1 MIDTGG
7 ARVDRPNR
15 TQLHW
20 DMVDLEALLPKD
32 HRARVV
38 WAFVESLDLAP
49 LYAKIKARDEVA
61 GRPAIDPP
69 LLLALWLYATLEG
82 IGSARLLAR
91 LCLSDVAYR
100 WLCGGVSVNYH
111 ALADF
116 RVDHAELLD
125 RWLTDSVAVLA
136 AEGLISLEEIAVDG
150 TKLQAA
156 AGRGSFRQAEG
167 LAGYERAAAARIAR
181 LKAEI
186 DADPG
191 AHEAARRA
199 AVARAERE
207 VAARAAQARTTL
219 ATLEAERQ
227 ERAKTH
233 AKEEADKA
241 DKGGPK
247 ASTTDPEARSMRFAD
262 KSVRPGYNLQLGCVP
277 QADVIVEVMTTDR
290 RNDTGLA
297 VPMVEAIAKRYGAA
311 PARVLVDTKYAT
323 QEDIVALSERPD
335 GAVRVYA
342 PPPAD
347 RETASAE
354 SKRKREWRR
363 RHEPPALQE
372 WRARMAS
379 DDGRATLRRRRHI
392 ETVNGNVKN
401 RGLGRLNVRG
411 LIKAQCCALLHA
423 LAHNLWRGHMLR
435 QLLPKVAVAC
445 A

>member
-1 MIDTGG
+1 
-7 ARVDRPNR
+7 VDRPDR

-38 WAFVESLDLAP
+38 WAFVAGLDVAP
-49 LYAKIKARDEVA
+49 LYAQVKAREEGP

-91 LCLSDVAYR
+91 LCRSDVAYR

-116 RVDHAELLD
+116 RVDHGELLD
-125 RWLTDSVAVLA
+125 RWLTDSVAALA
-136 AEGLISLEEIAVDG
+136 ANGVISLEEIAVDG

-186 DADPG
+186 EADPG
-191 AHEAARRA
+191 AHEVARQA

-207 VAARAAQARTTL
+207 VAERAAKAQ
-219 ATLEAERQ
+219 ATLEKLQAEQQ

-241 DKGGPK
+241 DKGGGPK
-247 ASTTDPEARSMRFAD
+247 ASTTDPEARLMRFAD
-262 KSVRPGYNLQLGCVP
+262 GGVRPGYNLQLGCVP
-277 QADVIVEVMTTDR
+277 GADVIVAVMTTDR

-297 VPMVEAIAKRYGAA
+297 APMVEAIAERYGAA

-323 QEDIVALSERPD
+323 QDDIVALSERPD
-335 GAVRVYA
+335 GAVCVYT

-347 RETASAE
+347 RDTASAE

-363 RHEPPALQE
+363 RHEPPAVQE

-379 DDGRATLRRRRHI
+379 DDGRTAMRRRRHI

-411 LIKAQCCALLHA
+411 LIKAQCLALLHA
-423 LAHNLWRGHMLR
+423 LAHNLWRAHVLR
-435 QLLPKVAVAC
+435 QATA
-445 A
+445 

>member
-1 MIDTGG
+1 MIDSGG
-7 ARVDRPNR
+7 ARVDRPDR

-20 DMVDLEALLPKD
+20 DMVDLEGLLPKD

-38 WAFVESLDLAP
+38 WAFVARLDLTP
-49 LYAKIKARDEVA
+49 LYAKVKARDDNP

-91 LCLSDVAYR
+91 LCRSDVAYR
-100 WLCGGVSVNYH
+100 WLCGGVCVNYH
-111 ALADF
+111 ALADS
-116 RVDHAELLD
+116 RVDHGELLD
-125 RWLTDSVAVLA
+125 RWLTDSVAALA
-136 AEGLISLEEIAVDG
+136 ADGLISLEEVAVDG

-156 AGRGSFRQAEG
+156 AGRGSFRQAAG
-167 LAGYERAAAARIAR
+167 LAGYERAAAVRIAR

-186 DADPG
+186 EADPG
-191 AHEAARRA
+191 AHEAERRA

-207 VAARAAQARTTL
+207 VAERAAKAQ
-219 ATLEAERQ
+219 ATLEKLQAERE

-233 AKEEADKA
+233 AKDEA

-247 ASTTDPEARSMRFAD
+247 VSTTDPEARLMRFAD
-262 KSVRPGYNLQLGCVP
+262 GGVRPGYNLQLGCVP
-277 QADVIVEVMTTDR
+277 GADVIVEVMTTDR

-297 VPMVEAIAKRYGAA
+297 APMVEAIAERYGSA
-311 PARVLVDTKYAT
+311 PERVLVDTKYAT
-323 QEDIVALSERPD
+323 QEDIVALSERPQ

-354 SKRKREWRR
+354 SKRKRDWRR
-363 RHEPPALQE
+363 RQEPPALQE

-392 ETVNGNVKN
+392 ETINGNVKN

-411 LIKAQCCALLHA
+411 LIKAQCLALLHA

-435 QLLPKVAVAC
+435 TAC

>member
-1 MIDTGG
+1 
-7 ARVDRPNR
+7 VDRPDR

-38 WAFVESLDLAP
+38 WAFVAGLDVAP
-49 LYAKIKARDEVA
+49 LYAQVKAREEGP

-91 LCLSDVAYR
+91 LCRSDVAYR

-116 RVDHAELLD
+116 RVDHGELLD
-125 RWLTDSVAVLA
+125 RWLTDSVAALA
-136 AEGLISLEEIAVDG
+136 ANGVISLEEIAVDG

-186 DADPG
+186 EADPG
-191 AHEAARRA
+191 AHEVARQA

-207 VAARAAQARTTL
+207 VAERAAKAQ
-219 ATLEAERQ
+219 ATLEKLQAEQQ

-241 DKGGPK
+241 DKGGGPK
-247 ASTTDPEARSMRFAD
+247 ASTTDPEARLMRFAD
-262 KSVRPGYNLQLGCVP
+262 GGVRPGYNLQLGCVP
-277 QADVIVEVMTTDR
+277 GADVIVAVMTTDW

-297 VPMVEAIAKRYGAA
+297 APMVEAIAERYGAA

-323 QEDIVALSERPD
+323 QDDIVALSERPD
-335 GAVRVYA
+335 GAVCVYT

-347 RETASAE
+347 RDTASAE

-363 RHEPPALQE
+363 RHEPPAVQE

-379 DDGRATLRRRRHI
+379 DDGRTAMRRRRHI

-411 LIKAQCCALLHA
+411 LIKAQCLALLHA
-423 LAHNLWRGHMLR
+423 LAHNLWRAHVLR
-435 QLLPKVAVAC
+435 QATA
-445 A
+445 

>member
-1 MIDTGG
+1 MIDSGG
-7 ARVDRPNR
+7 ARVDRPDR

-20 DMVDLEALLPKD
+20 DMVDLEGLLPKD

-38 WAFVESLDLAP
+38 WAFVARLDLTP
-49 LYAKIKARDEVA
+49 LYAKVKARDDNP

-91 LCLSDVAYR
+91 LCRSDVAYR
-100 WLCGGVSVNYH
+100 WLCGGVCVNYH
-111 ALADF
+111 ALADS
-116 RVDHAELLD
+116 RVDHGELLD
-125 RWLTDSVAVLA
+125 RWLTDSVAALA
-136 AEGLISLEEIAVDG
+136 ADGLISLEEVAVDG

-156 AGRGSFRQAEG
+156 AGRGSFRQAAG
-167 LAGYERAAAARIAR
+167 LAGYERAAAVRIAR

-186 DADPG
+186 EADPG
-191 AHEAARRA
+191 AHEAERRA

-207 VAARAAQARTTL
+207 VAERAAKAQ
-219 ATLEAERQ
+219 ATLEKLQAERE

-233 AKEEADKA
+233 AKDEA

-247 ASTTDPEARSMRFAD
+247 VSTTDPEARLMRFAD
-262 KSVRPGYNLQLGCVP
+262 GGVRPGYNLQLGCVP
-277 QADVIVEVMTTDR
+277 GADVIVEVMTTDR

-297 VPMVEAIAKRYGAA
+297 APMVEAIAERYGSA
-311 PARVLVDTKYAT
+311 PERVLVDTKYAT
-323 QEDIVALSERPD
+323 QEDIVALSERPQ

-354 SKRKREWRR
+354 SKRKRDWRR
-363 RHEPPALQE
+363 RQELPALQE

-392 ETVNGNVKN
+392 ETINGNVKN

-411 LIKAQCCALLHA
+411 LIKAQCLALLHA

-435 QLLPKVAVAC
+435 TAC

>member
-1 MIDTGG
+1 MSETGG
-7 ARVDRPNR
+7 ARVDRPDR
-15 TQLHW
+15 RQLQW
-20 DMVDLEALLPKD
+20 DMIDLEALLPKD

-38 WAFVESLDLAP
+38 WGFVQSLDVAP
-49 LYAKIKARDEVA
+49 LYAKVKAREEGP

-91 LCLSDVAYR
+91 LCRSDVAYR

-116 RVDHAELLD
+116 RVDHEELLD
-125 RWLTDSVAVLA
+125 RWLSESVAALA
-136 AEGLISLEEIAVDG
+136 ATGVISLEEIAVDG

-156 AGRGSFRQAEG
+156 AGRGSFREAEG

-186 DADPG
+186 EADPG

-207 VAARAAQARTTL
+207 VAERAAEAK
-219 ATLEAERQ
+219 ATLDKLRAERE

-233 AKEEADKA
+233 GKEEAEKS
-241 DKGGPK
+241 GPK
-247 ASTTDPEARSMRFAD
+247 ASTTDPEARLMRFAD
-262 KSVRPGYNLQLGCVP
+262 GGVRPGYNLQLGCVP
-277 QADVIVEVMTTDR
+277 GADVIVAVMMTDR

-297 VPMVEAIAKRYGAA
+297 VPMVDAIAQRYGA
-311 PARVLVDTKYAT
+311 PPERLLVDTKYAT
-323 QEDIVALSERPD
+323 QDDIVTLSQCPE
-335 GAVRVYA
+335 GAVCVYT

-347 RETASAE
+347 SKTATAE

-363 RHEPPALQE
+363 RHEPPAVQE
-372 WRARMAS
+372 WRARMAA
-379 DDGRATLRRRRHI
+379 DEGRRLMRRRRHI
-392 ETVNGNVKN
+392 ETVNGNLKN

-411 LIKAQCCALLHA
+411 LIKTQCVALLHA
-423 LAHNLWRGHMLR
+423 LAHNLWRAHV
-435 QLLPKVAVAC
+435 LLQAA

>member
-1 MIDTGG
+1 MIDSGG
-7 ARVDRPNR
+7 ARVERPDR
-15 TQLHW
+15 TQLRF
-20 DMVDLEALLPKD
+20 DLVDLEGLLAKD

-38 WAFVESLDLAP
+38 WAFVEQLDLAP
-49 LYAKIKARDEVA
+49 LYAKVKARIDNP

-69 LLLALWLYATLEG
+69 LLLGLWLYATLEG

-91 LCLSDVAYR
+91 LCLSDIAYR
-100 WLCGGVSVNYH
+100 WMCGGVSVNYH

-116 RVDHAELLD
+116 RVGHGELLD
-125 RWLTDSVAVLA
+125 RWLTDSVTALA
-136 AEGLISLEEIAVDG
+136 ADGLIRLEEIAVDG

-199 AVARAERE
+199 AVMRAERE
-207 VAARAAQARTTL
+207 VAARAAQAQTTL
-219 ATLEAERQ
+219 AALQAERE

-233 AKEEADKA
+233 AKDEAG
-241 DKGGPK
+241 KGGPK
-247 ASTTDPEARSMRFAD
+247 ASTTDPEARLMRFAD
-262 KSVRPGYNLQLGCVP
+262 GGVRPGYNLQLGCVP
-277 QADVIVEVMTTDR
+277 GSDVIVEVMTTDR

-297 VPMVEAIAKRYGAA
+297 VPMVEAFAERYGTA
-311 PARVLVDTKYAT
+311 PERLLVDTKYAT
-323 QEDIVALSERPD
+323 QDDIVALSERPQ

-347 RETASAE
+347 RDTASAE
-354 SKRKREWRR
+354 SKRKREWCRR
-363 RHEPPALQE
+363 QEPPALQE
-372 WRARMAS
+372 WRTRMAS
-379 DDGRATLRRRRHI
+379 DEGCAVLRRRRHI

-401 RGLGRLNVRG
+401 RGLGRLLVRG
-411 LIKAQCCALLHA
+411 MAKVQCVATLHA
-423 LAHNLWRGHMLR
+423 IAHNLWRGFILR
-435 QLLPKVAVAC
+435 GAA
-445 A
+445 AAAAA

>member
-1 MIDTGG
+1 M
-7 ARVDRPNR
+7 DRPDR

-20 DMVDLEALLPKD
+20 DMVDLEALLAKD

-38 WAFVESLDLAP
+38 WAFVASLDVAA
-49 LYAKIKARDEVA
+49 LYAKVKAREEGP

-91 LCLSDVAYR
+91 LCRSDVAYR

-116 RVDHAELLD
+116 RVDHGELLD
-125 RWLTDSVAVLA
+125 RWLTDSVAALA
-136 AEGLISLEEIAVDG
+136 ADGLISLEEIAVDG
-150 TKLQAA
+150 TKLQAS
-156 AGRGSFRQAEG
+156 AGRGSFRQTEG

-181 LKAEI
+181 LKAELE
-186 DADPG
+186 ADPG
-191 AHEAARRA
+191 AHEAERRA

-207 VAARAAQARTTL
+207 VAERAAKARAA
-219 ATLEAERQ
+219 LEKLQAERE

-233 AKEEADKA
+233 AEEEAK
-241 DKGGPK
+241 KGGPK
-247 ASTTDPEARSMRFAD
+247 ASTTNSEARLMRFAD
-262 KSVRPGYNLQLGCVP
+262 GGVRPGYNLQLGCVP
-277 QADVIVEVMTTDR
+277 GANVIVAVMTTDR

-297 VPMVEAIAKRYGAA
+297 APMVEAIAERYGAA

-323 QEDIVALSERPD
+323 QEDIVALSERPE
-335 GAVRVYA
+335 GAVCVYT

-347 RETASAE
+347 RDTATAE
-354 SKRKREWRR
+354 SKRKREWCR
-363 RHEPPALQE
+363 RHEPPAVQE

-379 DDGRATLRRRRHI
+379 DEGRTVMRRRRHI

-411 LIKAQCCALLHA
+411 LIKVQCLALLHA
-423 LAHNLWRGHMLR
+423 LAHNLWRAHVLR
-435 QLLPKVAVAC
+435 QAA

>member
-1 MIDTGG
+1 
-7 ARVDRPNR
+7 
-15 TQLHW
+15 
-20 DMVDLEALLPKD
+20 MVDLEALLSKD

-38 WAFVESLDLAP
+38 WDFVTGLDVAP
-49 LYAKIKARDEVA
+49 LYAKVKAREEGP

-91 LCLSDVAYR
+91 LCRGDVAYR

-116 RVDHAELLD
+116 RVDHGDLLD
-125 RWLTDSVAVLA
+125 RWLTDSVAALA

-156 AGRGSFRQAEG
+156 AGRGSFRESGG

-186 DADPG
+186 EADPG
-191 AHEAARRA
+191 AHEAERRA

-207 VAARAAQARTTL
+207 VAARAAKAR
-219 ATLEAERQ
+219 AALEKLRAERE
-227 ERAKTH
+227 ERAKRH
-233 AKEEADKA
+233 AEEEAK
-241 DKGGPK
+241 KRGPK
-247 ASTTDPEARSMRFAD
+247 ASTTDPDARLMRFPD
-262 KSVRPGYNLQLGCVP
+262 GGVRPGYNLQLGCVP
-277 QADVIVEVMTTDR
+277 GADVIVAVMATDR

-297 VPMVEAIAKRYGAA
+297 VPMVDAIADRYGQA
-311 PARVLVDTKYAT
+311 PARLLVDTKYAT
-323 QEDIVALSERPD
+323 QDDIVALSERPD
-335 GAVRVYA
+335 GAVCVYT

-347 RETASAE
+347 RDTASAE
-354 SKRKREWRR
+354 SKRKREWCR
-363 RHEPPALQE
+363 RHEPPAVQE
-372 WRARMAS
+372 WRARMAA
-379 DDGRATLRRRRHI
+379 DEGRTVMRRRRHI

-401 RGLGRLNVRG
+401 RGLGRLIVRG
-411 LIKAQCCALLHA
+411 LIKAQCLALLHA
-423 LAHNLWRGHMLR
+423 LAHNLWRAHVLR
-435 QLLPKVAVAC
+435 PAA

>member
-1 MIDTGG
+1 MIDSGG
-7 ARVDRPNR
+7 ARVDRPDR

-20 DMVDLEALLPKD
+20 DMVDLEGLLPKD

-38 WAFVESLDLAP
+38 WAFVARLDLTP
-49 LYAKIKARDEVA
+49 LYVKVKARDDNP

-91 LCLSDVAYR
+91 LCRSDVAYR

-116 RVDHAELLD
+116 RVDHGELLD
-125 RWLTDSVAVLA
+125 RWLTDSVAALA
-136 AEGLISLEEIAVDG
+136 ADGLISLEEVAVDG

-191 AHEAARRA
+191 AHEAARQA

-207 VAARAAQARTTL
+207 VAERAAQAQ
-219 ATLEAERQ
+219 ATLEKLRAERE

-233 AKEEADKA
+233 AKDEA

-247 ASTTDPEARSMRFAD
+247 VSTTDPEARLMRFAD
-262 KSVRPGYNLQLGCVP
+262 GGVRPGYNLQLGCVP
-277 QADVIVEVMTTDR
+277 GADVIVAVMTTDR

-297 VPMVEAIAKRYGAA
+297 APMVEAIAERYGSA
-311 PARVLVDTKYAT
+311 PERVLVDTKYAT
-323 QEDIVALSERPD
+323 QEDIVALSERPQ

-342 PPPAD
+342 PLPAD

-354 SKRKREWRR
+354 SKRKRDWRR
-363 RHEPPALQE
+363 RQEPPALQE

-392 ETVNGNVKN
+392 ETINGNVKN

-411 LIKAQCCALLHA
+411 LIKAQCLALLHA
-423 LAHNLWRGHMLR
+423 LAHNLWRGHVLR
-435 QLLPKVAVAC
+435 TAC

>member
-1 MIDTGG
+1 MSETGG
-7 ARVDRPNR
+7 ARVDQPDR

-20 DMVDLEALLPKD
+20 DMVDLEALLPRD

-38 WAFVESLDLAP
+38 WSFVAGLDVAA
-49 LYAKIKARDEVA
+49 LYAKVKAREEGP

-91 LCLSDVAYR
+91 LCRSDVAYR

-116 RVDHAELLD
+116 RVAHGELLD
-125 RWLTDSVAVLA
+125 RWLTDSVAALA
-136 AEGLISLEEIAVDG
+136 AGGLISLEEIAVDG

-156 AGRGSFRQAEG
+156 AGRGSFRGDEG

-207 VAARAAQARTTL
+207 VAARAAKAQ
-219 ATLEAERQ
+219 ATLEKLQAERE

-233 AKEEADKA
+233 AEEEAK
-241 DKGGPK
+241 KNGPK
-247 ASTTDPEARSMRFAD
+247 ASTTDSEARLMRFAD
-262 KSVRPGYNLQLGCVP
+262 GGVRPGYNLQLGCVP
-277 QADVIVEVMTTDR
+277 GADVIVAVMTTDR

-297 VPMVEAIAKRYGAA
+297 APMVEAIAERYGAA

-323 QEDIVALSERPD
+323 QEDIVALSERPA
-335 GAVRVYA
+335 GAVCVYT

-347 RETASAE
+347 RDTATAE

-363 RHEPPALQE
+363 RHEPPAVQE

-379 DDGRATLRRRRHI
+379 DVGRTAMRRRRHI
-392 ETVNGNVKN
+392 ETVNGNIKN

-411 LIKAQCCALLHA
+411 LIKAQCLALLHA
-423 LAHNLWRGHMLR
+423 LAHNLWRAHVLR
-435 QLLPKVAVAC
+435 QAA

>member
-1 MIDTGG
+1 
-7 ARVDRPNR
+7 VDRPNR

-20 DMVDLEALLPKD
+20 DMVDLEALLAKD

-61 GRPAIDPP
+61 GRPASDPG

-82 IGSARLLAR
+82 VGSARLLAR
-91 LCLSDVAYR
+91 LCFSDVAYR

-111 ALADF
+111 TLADF
-116 RVDHAELLD
+116 RVEHVDLLD
-125 RWLTDSVAVLA
+125 RWLTDSVAALA
-136 AEGLISLEEIAVDG
+136 AEGLINLEEIAVDG

-156 AGRGSFRQAEG
+156 AGRGSFREAEG

-186 DADPG
+186 EADPG

-207 VAARAAQARTTL
+207 VAERAAKAQA
-219 ATLEAERQ
+219 ALEKLQAERKG
-227 ERAKTH
+227 RAKTH
-233 AKEEADKA
+233 AAEEAK
-241 DKGGPK
+241 KKEPK
-247 ASTTDPEARSMRFAD
+247 ASTTDPAARLMRFPD
-262 KSVRPGYNLQLGCVP
+262 GGVRPGYNLQLGCVP
-277 QADVIVEVMTTDR
+277 GADIIVAAMITDR

-297 VPMVEAIAKRYGAA
+297 VPMVEAIADRYGAA
-311 PARVLVDTKYAT
+311 PARLLVDTKYAT
-323 QEDIVALSERPD
+323 QDDIVVLSKRPE
-335 GAVRVYA
+335 GAVCVYT
-342 PPPAD
+342 PPPTD
-347 RETASAE
+347 SDTATAE
-354 SKRKREWRR
+354 SIRKREWARR
-363 RHEPPALQE
+363 REPPAVQE

-379 DDGRATLRRRRHI
+379 DEGQATMRRRRHI
-392 ETVNGNVKN
+392 ETVNGNIKN

-411 LIKAQCCALLHA
+411 LIKAQCLALLHA
-423 LAHNLWRGHMLR
+423 LAHNLSRAHVLR
-435 QLLPKVAVAC
+435 QAA

>member
-7 ARVDRPNR
+7 ARVKQPDR

-69 LLLALWLYATLEG
+69 LLLALWLYGTLEG
-82 IGSARLLAR
+82 VGSARLLAR

-100 WLCGGVSVNYH
+100 WLCGGVAVNYH
-111 ALADF
+111 ALADC
-116 RVDHAELLD
+116 RVDHGDLLD
-125 RWLTDSVAVLA
+125 RFLTDSVAALA

-156 AGRGSFRQAEG
+156 AGRGSFRGAEG

-181 LKAEI
+181 LKAEV

-191 AHEAARRA
+191 AQEAARRA
-199 AVARAERE
+199 AQARAERE
-207 VAARAAQARTTL
+207 VAARAEQARTTL
-219 ATLEAERQ
+219 AKLQAERDA
-227 ERAKTH
+227 RAKTH
-233 AKEEADKA
+233 AKDEADKA

-247 ASTTDPEARSMRFAD
+247 ASTTDPQARLMRFAD
-262 KSVRPGYNLQLGCVP
+262 GGVRPGYNLQLGCVP
-277 QADVIVEVMTTDR
+277 GADIIPACAGTEVMSTDR

-297 VPMVEAIAKRYGAA
+297 VPMVEAIAERYGAV
-311 PARVLVDTKYAT
+311 PARLLVDTKYAT
-323 QEDIVALSERPD
+323 QEDIVALSQHED
-335 GAVRVYA
+335 GSVRVYA
-342 PPPAD
+342 PTPAD
-347 RETASAE
+347 RADAKPE
-354 SKRKREWRR
+354 SKRKREWCRR
-363 RHEPPALQE
+363 NEPPAVRE

-379 DDGRATLRRRRHI
+379 DEGRTIFRRRRHI

-411 LIKAQCCALLHA
+411 LIKVQGTALLHA
-423 LAHNLWRGHMLR
+423 LAHNLWRGHVLR
-435 QLLPKVAVAC
+435 TAGA
-445 A
+445 

>member
-1 MIDTGG
+1 MSETGG
-7 ARVDRPNR
+7 ARVDQPDR

-20 DMVDLEALLPKD
+20 DMVDLEALLPRD

-38 WAFVESLDLAP
+38 WAFVAGLDVAA
-49 LYAKIKARDEVA
+49 LYAKVKAREEGP
-61 GRPAIDPP
+61 GRPAIDPS

-91 LCLSDVAYR
+91 LCRSDVAYR

-111 ALADF
+111 ALADC
-116 RVDHAELLD
+116 RVDHGELLD
-125 RWLTDSVAVLA
+125 RWLTDSVAALA
-136 AEGLISLEEIAVDG
+136 ADGLISLAEIAVDG

-167 LAGYERAAAARIAR
+167 LASYERAAAARIAR
-181 LKAEI
+181 LKAELA
-186 DADPG
+186 ADPG
-191 AHEAARRA
+191 AHEAARQA
-199 AVARAERE
+199 AQARAERE
-207 VAARAAQARTTL
+207 VAERAAQARATL
-219 ATLEAERQ
+219 ARLQAEQQ

-233 AKEEADKA
+233 AKEEMDKA
-241 DKGGPK
+241 DKGRGPK
-247 ASTTDPEARSMRFAD
+247 ASTTDPQARLMRFAD
-262 KSVRPGYNLQLGCVP
+262 GGMRPGYNLQLACVP
-277 QADVIVEVMTTDR
+277 GADVIVAVMTTDR

-297 VPMVEAIAKRYGAA
+297 VPMVECIAERYGAA
-311 PARVLVDTKYAT
+311 PERVLADTKYAT

-335 GAVRVYA
+335 GAVCVYT

-347 RETASAE
+347 SDTATAE
-354 SKRKREWRR
+354 SIRKRECRR
-363 RHEPPALQE
+363 RHEPPAVQE

-379 DDGRATLRRRRHI
+379 DEGRVAMRRRRHI

-411 LIKAQCCALLHA
+411 LIKAQCLALLHA
-423 LAHNLWRGHMLR
+423 LAHNLWRAHVLR
-435 QLLPKVAVAC
+435 QAA